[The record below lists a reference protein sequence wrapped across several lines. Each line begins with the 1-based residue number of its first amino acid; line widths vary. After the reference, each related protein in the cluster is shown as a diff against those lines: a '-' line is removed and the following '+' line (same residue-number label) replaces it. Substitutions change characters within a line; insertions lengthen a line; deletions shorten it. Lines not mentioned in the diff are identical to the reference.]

1 MTHLLQILKDHIHS
15 TPTAPFIAD
24 WSALI
29 ALAKKHEVAGILFF
43 QCKDFIPEPYL
54 TELNTLYSS
63 VMFFYANRNSMI
75 QKIESA
81 LANIQHFTIK
91 GSSVADYYPFPAFRT
106 MGDTDIVVHTEDR
119 VEVDKRLRS
128 LGLNCVSSFDD
139 REWQY
144 YKSDMEFE
152 LHDHLVYSES
162 VNVDKQVEY
171 FNDFWKHVKGNKL
184 DWDFHF
190 MFLIL
195 HLRKHFMNSGVGFR
209 QFLDIAVLCDRGP
222 EFDWS
227 WIKGELEKLDL
238 WAFTE
243 RVFALNEYWF
253 DVKPPVTINSLPQSF
268 FTSATELVTKNG
280 IFGFDNEENAGN
292 TAVNAIRSEGY
303 SKSSMLKRAVRGLFP
318 AYRTLITVPHYSY
331 LRNKPWLLPFV
342 WVHRAIRSIKNRRVR
357 RNVKTVAMNSF
368 SDKPTIQKREAV
380 YQEWGL

>member
-15 TPTAPFIAD
+15 TPTTPFTTD

-63 VMFFYANRNSMI
+63 VMFFYANRQSLI

-81 LANIQHFTIK
+81 LADIQHFTIK
-91 GSSVADYYPFPAFRT
+91 GSSVAAYYPLPAFRT

-119 VEVDKRLRS
+119 VEADKRLRS

-144 YKSDMEFE
+144 YRNDMEFE

-171 FNDFWKHVKGNKL
+171 FNDFWKRVKGNKL
-184 DWDFHF
+184 DWNFHF

-195 HLRKHFMNSGVGFR
+195 HLRKHFMNSGIGFR
-209 QFLDIAVLCDRGP
+209 QFLDIAVLTSRGP

-227 WIKGELEKLDL
+227 WIKIELVKLDL

-253 DVKPPVTINSLPQSF
+253 DVTPPVTIIPPPQSF
-268 FTSATELVTKNG
+268 FASATELIGRNG

-292 TAVNAIRSEGY
+292 TAVNATRGEGY

-318 AYRTLITVPHYSY
+318 GYKTLITVPTYAY
-331 LRNKPWLLPFV
+331 LKNKPWLLPV
-342 WVHRAIRSIKNRRVR
+342 AWIHRALRSIKNRRVK
-357 RNVKTVAMNSF
+357 RNVRSVAASSFADKQTV
-368 SDKPTIQKREAV
+368 QKREAV

>member
-15 TPTAPFIAD
+15 VPTAPFTAD

-29 ALAKKHEVAGILFF
+29 AQSKQHEVAAIVYY

-54 TELNTLYSS
+54 TKLNNLYNS
-63 VMFFYANRNSMI
+63 VIFFYSNRQWLT
-75 QKIESA
+75 QKIEASISD
-81 LANIQHFTIK
+81 IQHFTIK
-91 GSSVADYYPFPAFRT
+91 GASVAAYYPFPAFRT
-106 MGDTDIVVHTEDR
+106 MGDTDIVIHTVDR
-119 VEVDKRLRS
+119 EEVDKRLRA

-144 YKSDMEFE
+144 YRNDMEFE

-171 FNDFWKHVKGNKL
+171 FNDFWKHVKGNEL
-184 DWDFHF
+184 DWNFHF

-222 EFDWS
+222 AFDWN
-227 WIKGELEKLDL
+227 WIKTELEKVDL

-253 DVKPPVTINSLPQSF
+253 DVKSPVAISDFPDSF
-268 FTSATELVTKNG
+268 FTSATELIGRNG
-280 IFGFDNEENAGN
+280 IFGFDNEENRGN
-292 TAVNAIRSEGY
+292 TAVNATRGEGY
-303 SKSSMLKRAVRGLFP
+303 SRGSMVKRAMRGLFP
-318 AYRTLITVPHYSY
+318 SYKTLITVPHYAY
-331 LRNKPWLLPFV
+331 LKNKPWLLPFV
-342 WVHRAIRSIKNRRVR
+342 WVHRAFRSIKEGRVK
-357 RNVKTVAMNSF
+357 RNVRSVASTSF
-368 SDKPTIQKREAV
+368 ADKQTIQKREAV